1 MAHHLAA
8 QPLRLMVLDDH
19 AVVRHGLIARLADEP
34 DLSVVG
40 SHATSRELLDALA
53 TVAADVVLVDFSLGP
68 SDIDGLN
75 LLRALKVRHPRS
87 RTIVISAHY
96 SAATVAL
103 ALKAGARG
111 YVGKSQELDELV
123 AAVRTVGKG
132 RIHLHPDM
140 AADIATLSE
149 AASHHTD
156 AEALTKHPQ
165 LSPRERE
172 VLRCC
177 LEGLSVTQIAT
188 KFSRNV
194 NTISTQKH
202 AAFRKLG
209 IRTDNELF
217 KIRHQLDKT

>member
-123 AAVRTVGKG
+123 AAVRTVSKG

-140 AADIATLSE
+140 AADIAIHRE
-149 AASHHTD
+149 AASQHTD
-156 AEALTKHPQ
+156 AEALTKHPL

-177 LEGLSVTQIAT
+177 LEGLSVTQIAA

>member
-1 MAHHLAA
+1 MTHLTA

-19 AVVRHGLIARLADEP
+19 AVVRHGLIVRLADEP

-53 TVAADVVLVDFSLGP
+53 TLPADIVLMDFSLGP

-75 LLRALKVRHPRS
+75 LIRALTIRHPRS
-87 RTIVISAHY
+87 QTIVISAHY

-111 YVGKSQELDELV
+111 YVGKNQDLSELV
-123 AAVRTVGKG
+123 TAIRTVARG
-132 RIHLHPDM
+132 RVHLHPDM
-140 AADIATLSE
+140 AADITMHTG
-149 AASHHTD
+149 ASPGPTA
-156 AEALTKHPQ
+156 AEALTTNPQ

-177 LEGLSVTQIAT
+177 LEGLSVTQIAA

>member
-1 MAHHLAA
+1 MTRLTA

-19 AVVRHGLIARLADEP
+19 AVVRHGLITRLADEP

-40 SHATSRELLDALA
+40 SYGTSRELLGALA
-53 TVAADVVLVDFSLGP
+53 TLPVDIVLMDFSLGP

-75 LLRALKVRHPRS
+75 LIRALTVRHPRS
-87 RTIVISAHY
+87 KTIVISAHY
-96 SAATVAL
+96 SVATVAL

-111 YVGKSQELDELV
+111 YVGKGQELGELV
-123 AAVRTVGKG
+123 AAIRTVSKG
-132 RIHLHPDM
+132 RIHLHPHM
-140 AADIATLSE
+140 AADIASHAE
-149 AASHHTD
+149 ASPGPTN
-156 AEALTKHPQ
+156 AEALTKNPL

-177 LEGLSVTQIAT
+177 LEGLSVTQIAA

-194 NTISTQKH
+194 NTISTQKQ

-209 IRTDNELF
+209 IRRDNELF

>member
-1 MAHHLAA
+1 
-8 QPLRLMVLDDH
+8 MVLDDH
-19 AVVRHGLIARLADEP
+19 AVVRHGLVARLSEEADF
-34 DLSVVG
+34 SVVG
-40 SHATSRELLDALA
+40 SYATSRELLDALA
-53 TVAADVVLVDFSLGP
+53 GQPADIVLVDFSLGP

-75 LLRALKVRHPRS
+75 LIRALKIRHPGCK
-87 RTIVISAHY
+87 TLVISAHY

-111 YVGKSQELDELV
+111 YVGKNQDLSELI
-123 AAVRTVGKG
+123 AAVRTLARG
-132 RIHLHPDM
+132 RIHLHPEM
-140 AADIATLSE
+140 AAEIATRSE
-149 AASHHTD
+149 DVLEHTD
-156 AEALTKHPQ
+156 AEALTQNPL

-177 LEGLSVTQIAT
+177 LEGMSVTQIAA

-194 NTISTQKH
+194 NTISTQKQ

>member
-1 MAHHLAA
+1 MTHLTAH
-8 QPLRLMVLDDH
+8 PLRLMVLDDH
-19 AVVRHGLIARLADEP
+19 AVVRHGLVVRLAHEP

-40 SHATSRELLDALA
+40 SHATSRDLLDALA
-53 TVAADVVLVDFSLGP
+53 TLPAEIVLMDFSLGP

-75 LLRALKVRHPRS
+75 LIRALTIRHPRS

-111 YVGKSQELDELV
+111 YVGKHQELDELV
-123 AAVRTVGKG
+123 AAIRTVGKG

-140 AADIATLSE
+140 AADIATHAE
-149 AASHHTD
+149 ASPGPTD
-156 AEALTKHPQ
+156 AGALTKNPL

-177 LEGLSVTQIAT
+177 LEGMSVTQIAA

-194 NTISTQKH
+194 NTISTQKQ

-217 KIRHQLDKT
+217 KLRYQLDKT

>member
-1 MAHHLAA
+1 MTHLTAH
-8 QPLRLMVLDDH
+8 PLRLMVLDDH
-19 AVVRHGLIARLADEP
+19 AVVRHGLVVRLAHEP

-40 SHATSRELLDALA
+40 SHATSRDLLDALA
-53 TVAADVVLVDFSLGP
+53 TLPAEIVLMDFSLGP

-75 LLRALKVRHPRS
+75 LIRALTIRHPRS

-111 YVGKSQELDELV
+111 YVGKHQELDELV
-123 AAVRTVGKG
+123 TAIRTVGKG

-140 AADIATLSE
+140 AADIATHAE
-149 AASHHTD
+149 ASPGPTD
-156 AEALTKHPQ
+156 AGALTKNPL

-177 LEGLSVTQIAT
+177 LEGMSVTQIAA

-194 NTISTQKH
+194 NTISTQKQ

-217 KIRHQLDKT
+217 KLRYQLDKT

>member
-1 MAHHLAA
+1 MTHSEDL
-8 QPLRLMVLDDH
+8 PLRLMVLDDH
-19 AVVRHGLIARLADEP
+19 AVVRHGLVSRLTDEP

-40 SHATSRELLDALA
+40 SYATSRELLDALA
-53 TVAADVVLVDFSLGP
+53 AQPADIVIVDFSLGP

-75 LLRALKVRHPRS
+75 LIRALKIRYPAS
-87 RTIVISAHY
+87 KTIIVSAHY
-96 SAATVAL
+96 SVATVAL

-111 YVGKSQELDELV
+111 YVGKNQELDDLV
-123 AAVRTVGKG
+123 TAIRTVARG
-132 RIHLHPDM
+132 RIYLHPEM
-140 AADIATLSE
+140 AAEMATSAE
-149 AASHHTD
+149 GPSDHTD
-156 AEALTKHPQ
+156 AEALTKNPL

-177 LEGLSVTQIAT
+177 LEGMSVTQIAA

-194 NTISTQKH
+194 NTISTQKQ

>member
-123 AAVRTVGKG
+123 AAVRTVSKG

-149 AASHHTD
+149 AASPHTD
-156 AEALTKHPQ
+156 AEALTKNPL
-165 LSPRERE
+165 LSPPSA
-172 VLRCC
+172 RCC
-177 LEGLSVTQIAT
+177 VAAWKACRSRRSPRSSPAT
-188 KFSRNV
+188 
-194 NTISTQKH
+194 
-202 AAFRKLG
+202 
-209 IRTDNELF
+209 
-217 KIRHQLDKT
+217 